1 MKRGMVALT
10 GIVLASLSLGCAQTK
25 TQVQPP
31 HPSPQTAKAWSAEE
45 HREAADLLHEEAVR
59 MEDQVAHLE
68 QRVERINKK
77 PYLDPKEIKR
87 QSWERRMG
95 TYSAEISELYERIA
109 WHHGEADRLNG
120 VLPSEEKGL
129 PPHLSSQQAIN
140 EWSAE
145 EHREAA
151 ELLDEDAVRLKAKVA
166 HLEQRVERINKKPS
180 LDPKEI
186 KRQEWRALI
195 RANRAEISE
204 LREQIIWHYGEAERL
219 STMPPSEESEKLG
232 EGKRS

>member
-10 GIVLASLSLGCAQTK
+10 GIVLVSLSLGCAQTK

-31 HPSPQTAKAWSAEE
+31 HLSSQATKEWSAEE

-59 MEDQVAHLE
+59 LEDQVAHLE
-68 QRVERINKK
+68 QRVERFNKK

-87 QSWERRMG
+87 NSWKRRMG
-95 TYSAEISELYERIA
+95 VYRAEISELYEKIA
-109 WHHGEADRLNG
+109 WHHREADRFNG
-120 VLPSEEKGL
+120 VLSSEEKVL
-129 PPHLSSQQAIN
+129 LPHLSPQAAK

-145 EHREAA
+145 EHREVADLLA
-151 ELLDEDAVRLKAKVA
+151 EEAVRLQAKVA
-166 HLEQRVERINKKPS
+166 HLEQRVERFNKKLY

>member
-1 MKRGMVALT
+1 MKRGMIALT

-25 TQVQPP
+25 SPVLPP
-31 HPSPQTAKAWSAEE
+31 HLSSQPTKEWSTEE
-45 HREAADLLHEEAVR
+45 HREVADLVHEEAVR
-59 MEDQVAHLE
+59 LEDQVAHLE

-77 PYLDPKEIKR
+77 PHLDPKGFKR
-87 QSWERRMG
+87 QSWRGRMAA
-95 TYSAEISELYERIA
+95 YRAEISELYEQIA
-109 WHHGEADRLNG
+109 WHHGEADRFSG
-120 VLPSEEKGL
+120 VLPYEEKVL

-166 HLEQRVERINKKPS
+166 HLEERVERINKKPY

-195 RANRAEISE
+195 SANRAEISE
-204 LREQIIWHYGEAERL
+204 LHEQIAWHHEEAERL
-219 STMPPSEESEKLG
+219 SKMPPSEEK
-232 EGKRS
+232 